1 MPMRKETIL
10 FIIATFGSILSILF
24 CIGMVIY
31 MVIAQDL
38 SKVVTNQQY
47 YIREL
52 EWEVEQTEMICS
64 NVEVN
69 NEY

>member
-1 MPMRKETIL
+1 MRKETIL
-10 FIIATFGSILSILF
+10 FIIAAVGSILSVLF

-31 MVIAQDL
+31 MVIAEDL

-47 YIREL
+47 YIKEL

-64 NVEVN
+64 NVE
-69 NEY
+69 EP

>member
-1 MPMRKETIL
+1 MRKETIL
-10 FIIATFGSILSILF
+10 FIIAAVGSILSILF
-24 CIGMVIY
+24 CLGMVIY

>member
-1 MPMRKETIL
+1 MRKETIL
-10 FIIATFGSILSILF
+10 FIIAAVGSILSILF

-64 NVEVN
+64 NIE
-69 NEY
+69 EP

>member
-1 MPMRKETIL
+1 MRKETIL
-10 FIIATFGSILSILF
+10 FIIAAVGSILSVLF
-24 CIGMVIY
+24 CIGMVMY

-64 NVEVN
+64 NIE
-69 NEY
+69 EP

>member
-1 MPMRKETIL
+1 MRKETIL
-10 FIIATFGSILSILF
+10 FIIAAVGSILSILF

-52 EWEVEQTEMICS
+52 EWEIEQTEMICS
-64 NVEVN
+64 NIE
-69 NEY
+69 EP

>member
-1 MPMRKETIL
+1 MRKETIL
-10 FIIATFGSILSILF
+10 FIIAAVGSILSILF

-52 EWEVEQTEMICS
+52 EWKVEQTEMICS
-64 NVEVN
+64 NIE
-69 NEY
+69 EP

>member
-1 MPMRKETIL
+1 MRKETIL

-24 CIGMVIY
+24 FIGMVIY
-31 MVIAQDL
+31 MVIAEDL

-64 NVEVN
+64 NIE
-69 NEY
+69 EP

>member
-1 MPMRKETIL
+1 MRKETIL
-10 FIIATFGSILSILF
+10 FIIAAVGSILSILF
-24 CIGMVIY
+24 CIGMVMY

-47 YIREL
+47 YIKEL

-64 NVEVN
+64 NIE
-69 NEY
+69 EP

>member
-1 MPMRKETIL
+1 MRKETIL
-10 FIIATFGSILSILF
+10 FIIAAVGSILSVLF
-24 CIGMVIY
+24 CIGMVMY

-38 SKVVTNQQY
+38 SNVVTNQQY

-64 NVEVN
+64 NIE
-69 NEY
+69 EP

>member
-24 CIGMVIY
+24 FIGMVIY
-31 MVIAQDL
+31 MVIAEDL

-64 NVEVN
+64 NIE
-69 NEY
+69 EP

>member
-1 MPMRKETIL
+1 MRKETIL
-10 FIIATFGSILSILF
+10 FIIAAFGSILSILF

-47 YIREL
+47 YIKEL
-52 EWEVEQTEMICS
+52 EWEVEQTEMIGS

>member
-1 MPMRKETIL
+1 MRKETIL
-10 FIIATFGSILSILF
+10 FIIAAVGSILSVLF

-47 YIREL
+47 YIKEL

-64 NVEVN
+64 NVE
-69 NEY
+69 EP

>member
-1 MPMRKETIL
+1 MRKETTL
-10 FIIATFGSILSILF
+10 FIIAAVGSILSVLF

-47 YIREL
+47 YIKEL

-64 NVEVN
+64 NVE
-69 NEY
+69 EP